1 MRFRAVPT
9 GHLNKNLQIGWFL
22 FKFHFSH
29 TWFPSPKLKNVTNKQ
44 RRKIFGGNIMR
55 FKFSGTSN
63 QDQKCSSG
71 SNVWLLCIL
80 FRIIHCEVIKSLSK
94 CQGNNHGSHFSL
106 HTVRLRFPLLSGGKS
121 SARGLS
127 KWDVSVLRATCLWFK
142 LQFSW
147 SFIFDKIWTNYL
159 FLPALRTQCD
169 KRLKYWL
176 MQLIRLKGGKIKCL
190 KHCYQITQLIFLR
203 FIKKWNM

>member
-1 MRFRAVPT
+1 METSWGLSFRA
-9 GHLNKNLQIGWFL
+9 LRIRI
-22 FKFHFSH
+22 
-29 TWFPSPKLKNVTNKQ
+29 KNVAVVQMYGCWYVIQNH
-44 RRKIFGGNIMR
+44 
-55 FKFSGTSN
+55 SLWSN
-63 QDQKCSSG
+63 QIPIQMSRQQSRESFFVAHCSPPFST
-71 SNVWLLCIL
+71 VYIL
-80 FRIIHCEVIKSLSK
+80 
-94 CQGNNHGSHFSL
+94 
-106 HTVRLRFPLLSGGKS
+106 TWSGGKS

-147 SFIFDKIWTNYL
+147 SFILDKIWTNYL

-190 KHCYQITQLIFLR
+190 KHCYQIAQLIFLR
-203 FIKKWNM
+203 FIKKQNM

>member
-1 MRFRAVPT
+1 MWMRIRAVPT
-9 GHLNKNLQIGWFL
+9 GHLNRNLQMRSFL

-29 TWFPSPKLKNVTNKQ
+29 TWLPSPKLKNVMNKQ

-80 FRIIHCEVIKSLSK
+80 FRIIHCEVIKIPFQMSRQQSWESFFAA
-94 CQGNNHGSHFSL
+94 HSSPPFS
-106 HTVRLRFPLLSGGKS
+106 TVYILTWSGGKS
-121 SARGLS
+121 SARGFS

-142 LQFSW
+142 LQLS
-147 SFIFDKIWTNYL
+147 
-159 FLPALRTQCD
+159 
-169 KRLKYWL
+169 
-176 MQLIRLKGGKIKCL
+176 LIRSERI
-190 KHCYQITQLIFLR
+190 IF
-203 FIKKWNM
+203 FYPCWGHNVISV

>member
-1 MRFRAVPT
+1 MWMRIRAVPT
-9 GHLNKNLQIGWFL
+9 GHLNKNLQMRSFL

-29 TWFPSPKLKNVTNKQ
+29 TWLPSPKLKNVMNKQ

-71 SNVWLLCIL
+71 SNVRLLCIL

-106 HTVRLRFPLLSGGKS
+106 HTVRLRFPLFIYWHGVGESRLLEASLNGTFPFWEPPVCDLNCSFLGHLS
-121 SARGLS
+121 
-127 KWDVSVLRATCLWFK
+127 
-142 LQFSW
+142 
-147 SFIFDKIWTNYL
+147 
-159 FLPALRTQCD
+159 
-169 KRLKYWL
+169 
-176 MQLIRLKGGKIKCL
+176 LIRSERI
-190 KHCYQITQLIFLR
+190 IFFYPR
-203 FIKKWNM
+203 WGHNVISV

>member
-1 MRFRAVPT
+1 MET
-9 GHLNKNLQIGWFL
+9 
-22 FKFHFSH
+22 S
-29 TWFPSPKLKNVTNKQ
+29 SC
-44 RRKIFGGNIMR
+44 
-55 FKFSGTSN
+55 TSN

-80 FRIIHCEVIKSLSK
+80 FRIIHCEVIKIPIQMSRQQSRESFFVAH
-94 CQGNNHGSHFSL
+94 CSPPFS
-106 HTVRLRFPLLSGGKS
+106 TVYILTWSGGKS

-142 LQFSW
+142 LQFFW
-147 SFIFDKIWTNYL
+147 SFILDKIWKNYL

-190 KHCYQITQLIFLR
+190 KHCYQIAQLIFLR